1 MFYHLHNRI
10 FYENIFFCTTMYSA
24 YVIAQ
29 NNFLAQSSDF
39 SQFNISVFFLCV
51 FFEIFAHLC
60 RITSL
65 HLSRVGIKSTR
76 VVER

>member
-10 FYENIFFCTTMYSA
+10 FYENIFFCTTMFIA

-39 SQFNISVFFLCV
+39 SQFNISVV

-65 HLSRVGIKSTR
+65 HLSRVGITSTR